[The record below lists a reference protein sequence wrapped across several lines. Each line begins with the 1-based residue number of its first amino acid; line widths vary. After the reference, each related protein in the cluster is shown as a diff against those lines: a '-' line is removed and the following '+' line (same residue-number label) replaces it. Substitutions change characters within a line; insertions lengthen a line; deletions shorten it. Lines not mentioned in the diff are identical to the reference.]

1 MVSKPKDAV
10 SSLDRTFVTEPSVSQ
25 PEPLDTRS
33 GYIDYRLL
41 FGVWAV
47 AFILRLL
54 NTQSLLAD
62 PLFYNPLG
70 GNVVYLLMGEDIAG
84 GAVIP
89 EGAFTANSP
98 LYPYIL
104 AGIYKLFG
112 VGSFYAVRLVGAAAD
127 AGTCAFLGLLAYRHF
142 GAAAG
147 WGAGLSLAF
156 FGPAIFFASELAPVP
171 FTLFLLSLGILLL
184 DGQGHWKRFLLAGL
198 VLGLATGT
206 RPNLLLAGLLALL
219 VPWARGMLG
228 ARKLSGAVAFG
239 LVLGIAPVTILNVAA
254 SGRFT
259 LLTLSA
265 GHNLYI
271 GHNPAAKPQYHLP
284 TAFDGDI
291 FVTMKA
297 LAEEVEGREFGP
309 EEVSGYYTRR
319 AVSHVLSN
327 PGREAALTASRA
339 LLLFNDFEATT
350 YANIDYQRWYSPIL
364 RWAPTFAW
372 LLALALPGVF
382 LLWDRRRLHLW
393 IPLIVAAISVLGFFY
408 IARLRVVMVPTLVL
422 MAGVTVSR
430 IAEIAGS
437 RRWKD
442 LTVPALLAL
451 AAFSFAKLP
460 LLNSDP
466 SNDWNK
472 AGGVLRVLER
482 FDEAEAALLKAQFI
496 NPENPNTYMN
506 LSVLYGETGRAEE
519 AAVAEARARE
529 IMAEG
534 DQERTGFVEA
544 LQETRR

>member
-1 MVSKPKDAV
+1 M
-10 SSLDRTFVTEPSVSQ
+10 
-25 PEPLDTRS
+25 
-33 GYIDYRLL
+33 LL
-41 FGVWAV
+41 GVWAV
-47 AFILRLL
+47 AFLLRLL
-54 NTQSLLAD
+54 NTQGLLAD

-70 GNVVYLLMGEDIAG
+70 GNVVYLQMGEEIAG
-84 GAVIP
+84 GALVP

-112 VGSFYAVRLVGAAAD
+112 IGSLYAVRLVGAAFD
-127 AGTCAFLGLLAYRHF
+127 AGTCAVLGLLAYRHF
-142 GAAAG
+142 GTAAG
-147 WGAGLSLAF
+147 WGAGLTMAVY
-156 FGPAIFFASELAPVP
+156 GPAIFFAAELAPVP

-184 DGQGHWKRFLLAGL
+184 DGQGQWKGFLLAGL

-219 VPWARGMLG
+219 VPWARQMVK
-228 ARKLSGAVAFG
+228 ARQLSGAVAVG
-239 LVLGIAPVTILNVAA
+239 LVLGIAPVTMLNVAA

-271 GHNPAAKPQYHLP
+271 GHNPAAEPQYALP
-284 TAFDGDI
+284 AAFDGDI

-297 LAEEVEGREFGP
+297 LAEEVEVREFGP
-309 EEVSGYYTRR
+309 EEVSGYYTRL

-327 PGREAALTASRA
+327 PGREAALTGRRA

-364 RWAPTFAW
+364 DWAPTFAW
-372 LLALALPGVF
+372 LLALALPGVI
-382 LLWDRRRLHLW
+382 LLWNRGRLHFW

-408 IARLRVVMVPTLVL
+408 IARLRVIMIPTLVL
-422 MAGVTVSR
+422 MSGATVAK
-430 IAEIAGS
+430 IVDLAGS
-437 RRWKD
+437 RRWRAIA
-442 LTVPALLAL
+442 LPAVLAF
-451 AAFSFAKLP
+451 AGFGFAKLP
-460 LLNSDP
+460 LLGSDP

-482 FDEAEAALLKAQFI
+482 FDEAEAALLQARAA

-506 LSVLYGETGRAEE
+506 LSVLYRETGRTEE
-519 AAVAEARARE
+519 AAAAEDMARE
-529 IMAEG
+529 ILSGG
-534 DQERTGFVEA
+534 DEERVGFVQA
-544 LQETRR
+544 LQEIRR